1 MGNSQYKKDHVDV
14 ITLNYNG
21 KDILSLL
28 FESLRKNTYKNS
40 SIHMV
45 DNGSSDGSADFV
57 EDKYSEVN
65 VIRSKTNL
73 FFSRGNNLAIGQT
86 NGEFILLIN
95 NDIVVTP
102 DFLTHMVKRMKSDS
116 KIAAVA
122 SKMLLHQYENFI
134 DAAGVVIL
142 DNGSPFNRGIGQ
154 PDIGQYN
161 EVEQI
166 FGACFGCVL
175 IRRSYYENE
184 IGALDNMYYGYFE
197 DVDWSYRTNLLGY
210 KIIYEPKAVVY
221 HAHSVT
227 SRKKVPLWKH
237 YLIQRNFIWTAQKN
251 YNAWMA
257 FKITGVRYRNLLQE
271 GIKKRSLGWFLTNL
285 KIIGITL
292 ISTPIILSKR
302 FSIQRRR
309 KVSDETIS
317 KYSIGEAAFFD
328 PEVYAPLYTLDNLE
342 YTFKRKAMQDSSF
355 ESIFKVISKL
365 NNEKNELEDFKD
377 WDNEV
382 AQLFGQLEKYIDKK
396 ELESFK
402 NNVLVN
408 KTWLK

>member
-1 MGNSQYKKDHVDV
+1 MDRTRYKKDHVDI

-21 KDILSLL
+21 KDILPLL
-28 FESLRKNTYKNS
+28 FDSLRKIEYKNH

-57 EDKYSEVN
+57 EEKYPEVN
-65 VIRSKTNL
+65 VIRSDKNL
-73 FFSRGNNLAIGQT
+73 FFSRGNNLAIVQT
-86 NGEFILLIN
+86 DGEFILLIN

-102 DFLTHMVKRMKSDS
+102 EFLGFMVKQMKSDNQ
-116 KIAAVA
+116 IAAVA
-122 SKMLLHQYENFI
+122 SKMLLHQYKNFI

-154 PDIGQYN
+154 PDIGQYDD
-161 EVEQI
+161 VEQI

-184 IGALDNMYYGYFE
+184 IGQLDNMYYGYFE

-210 KIIYEPKAVVY
+210 KIIYEPKAVVL

-227 SRKKVPLWKH
+227 SRKNLPQWKH

-251 YNAWMA
+251 YSAWMA
-257 FKITGVRYRNLLQE
+257 FKITFVRYRNLIQE
-271 GIKKRSLGWFLTNL
+271 GIKKRSIGWLLTNL

-292 ISTPIILSKR
+292 LFLPIILYKR
-302 FSIQRRR
+302 FKLQFRR
-309 KVSDETIS
+309 KVSDEVIARFA
-317 KYSIGEAAFFD
+317 IGEAAFFD
-328 PEVYAPLYTLDNLE
+328 PDNYSPLYTLDNLE
-342 YTFKRKAMQDSSF
+342 YSFKRRAMQDSSF
-355 ESIFKVISKL
+355 EKIFKTISKL
-365 NNEKNELEDFKD
+365 NNEKNELEEFDE
-377 WDNEV
+377 WDMEV
-382 AQLFGQLEKYIDKK
+382 SQLLNDLEKYIEKDEIKNFRNHILK
-396 ELESFK
+396 E
-402 NNVLVN
+402 